1 MILATLAPP
10 AAEILHR
17 PLAAL
22 VRAYGAP
29 ASVATRDDGQHVV
42 FGDASA
48 SVSAI
53 VDDDATIHAVDL
65 AFPAGTRYAVD
76 LEGTTHTLTFGTTTS
91 TGARD
96 ELAADAETDGTNFR
110 VFRRTADS
118 DVVLVFDPKTSALA
132 HVVLGDRAT
141 LLRLGYLTD
150 PTPVQ
155 SRFPFTAPVLRHT
168 GVPDGSGPN
177 ATVLRLDLD
186 RGGVVKKVSV
196 VVPSDDPAFDQQLV
210 TRLASDSYAAAKLG
224 GRTIGA
230 SVYREVRH

>member
-1 MILATLAPP
+1 MIAPP
-10 AAEILHR
+10 ATDLLHR

-42 FGDASA
+42 FGDGAA

-65 AFPAGTRYAVD
+65 VFPAGTKYAVD
-76 LEGTTHTLTFGTTTS
+76 VDGKTHTFTFGTTTS
-91 TGARD
+91 LGARD
-96 ELAADAETDGTNFR
+96 ELAADAETEGANFR

-118 DVVLVFDPKTSALA
+118 GVVLVFDAKTALLS
-132 HVVLGDRAT
+132 HVVVGDRAT

-150 PTPVQ
+150 PMPTQ
-155 SRFPFTAPVLRHT
+155 TRFPFTAPVLKRT
-168 GVPDGSGPN
+168 SVADGSGAR

-186 RGGVVKKVSV
+186 RGGIVRKVAIVVA
-196 VVPSDDPAFDQQLV
+196 SDDSAFDQQLAAK
-210 TRLASDSYAAAKLG
+210 LESDAYAPAKLG

-230 SVYREVRH
+230 SVFREVRH